1 MYAAMHKIPRPISRG
16 SAPLRAM
23 RISFASQPRKSHQK
37 VAATSAAQ
45 VATETEGVGGLAAG
59 LTAEIASLLG
69 KKSQN
74 KGVRVQLGE
83 QDTVGVELSI
93 LVEFGKSVGE
103 VALAVQKA
111 VKAAVESMTG
121 LKTAVVNVVV
131 SGVTFDQ
138 PKPAEEALAPVES

>member
-1 MYAAMHKIPRPISRG
+1 MAEHKDYWVTAGDQGTIKISEDVVASIAAL
-16 SAPLRAM
+16 A
-23 RISFASQPRKSHQK
+23 
-37 VAATSAAQ
+37 
-45 VATETEGVGGLAAG
+45 ATETEGVGGLAAG

-121 LKTAVVNVVV
+121 LKTAVENVVV

>member
-1 MYAAMHKIPRPISRG
+1 MAEHKDYWVTAGDQGTIKISEDVVASIAA
-16 SAPLRAM
+16 L
-23 RISFASQPRKSHQK
+23 
-37 VAATSAAQ
+37 AAI
-45 VATETEGVGGLAAG
+45 ETEGVGGLAAG

-103 VALAVQKA
+103 VALVVQKA

>member
-1 MYAAMHKIPRPISRG
+1 MAEHKDYWVTAGDQGTIKISEDVVASIAA
-16 SAPLRAM
+16 L
-23 RISFASQPRKSHQK
+23 
-37 VAATSAAQ
+37 AAA
-45 VATETEGVGGLAAG
+45 ETEGVGGLATG

>member
-1 MYAAMHKIPRPISRG
+1 MAEHKDYWVTAGDQGTIKISEDVVASIAA
-16 SAPLRAM
+16 L
-23 RISFASQPRKSHQK
+23 
-37 VAATSAAQ
+37 AAA
-45 VATETEGVGGLAAG
+45 ETEGVGGLAAG

-131 SGVTFDQ
+131 SGVTFDL

>member
-1 MYAAMHKIPRPISRG
+1 MAEHKDYWVTAGDQGTIKISEDVVASIAA
-16 SAPLRAM
+16 L
-23 RISFASQPRKSHQK
+23 
-37 VAATSAAQ
+37 AAA
-45 VATETEGVGGLAAG
+45 ETEGVGGLAAG

-83 QDTVGVELSI
+83 PDTVGVELSL

>member
-1 MYAAMHKIPRPISRG
+1 MAEHKDYWVTAGDQGTIKISEDVVASIAAL
-16 SAPLRAM
+16 A
-23 RISFASQPRKSHQK
+23 
-37 VAATSAAQ
+37 
-45 VATETEGVGGLAAG
+45 ATETEGVGGLAAG

-121 LKTAVVNVVV
+121 FKTAVVNVVV

-138 PKPAEEALAPVES
+138 PEPAEEALAPVES

>member
-1 MYAAMHKIPRPISRG
+1 MAEHKDYWVTAGDQGTIKISEDVVASIAAL
-16 SAPLRAM
+16 A
-23 RISFASQPRKSHQK
+23 
-37 VAATSAAQ
+37 
-45 VATETEGVGGLAAG
+45 ATETEGVGGLAAG
-59 LTAEIASLLG
+59 LTAEIANLLG

>member
-1 MYAAMHKIPRPISRG
+1 MAEHKDYWVTAGDQGTIKISEDVVASIAA
-16 SAPLRAM
+16 L
-23 RISFASQPRKSHQK
+23 
-37 VAATSAAQ
+37 AAA
-45 VATETEGVGGLAAG
+45 ETEGVGGLAAG

>member
-1 MYAAMHKIPRPISRG
+1 MAEHKDYWVTAGDQGTIKISEDVVASIAAL
-16 SAPLRAM
+16 A
-23 RISFASQPRKSHQK
+23 
-37 VAATSAAQ
+37 
-45 VATETEGVGGLAAG
+45 ATETEGVGGLAAG

-138 PKPAEEALAPVES
+138 PKPAEETLAPVEP

>member
-1 MYAAMHKIPRPISRG
+1 MAEHKDYWVTAGDQGTIKISEDVVASIAA
-16 SAPLRAM
+16 L
-23 RISFASQPRKSHQK
+23 
-37 VAATSAAQ
+37 AAI
-45 VATETEGVGGLAAG
+45 ETEGVGGLAAG

-138 PKPAEEALAPVES
+138 PKLAEEALAPVES

>member
-1 MYAAMHKIPRPISRG
+1 MAEHKDYWVTAGDQGTIKISEDVVASIAAL
-16 SAPLRAM
+16 A
-23 RISFASQPRKSHQK
+23 
-37 VAATSAAQ
+37 
-45 VATETEGVGGLAAG
+45 ATETEGVGGLATG

>member
-1 MYAAMHKIPRPISRG
+1 MAEHKDYWVTAGDQGTIKISEDVVASIAA
-16 SAPLRAM
+16 L
-23 RISFASQPRKSHQK
+23 
-37 VAATSAAQ
+37 AAA
-45 VATETEGVGGLAAG
+45 ETEGVGGLAAG

-121 LKTAVVNVVV
+121 LKTAVVNVVM

-138 PKPAEEALAPVES
+138 PKPAEETLAPVES

>member
-1 MYAAMHKIPRPISRG
+1 MAEHKDYWVTAGDQGTIKISEDVVASIAA
-16 SAPLRAM
+16 L
-23 RISFASQPRKSHQK
+23 
-37 VAATSAAQ
+37 AAA
-45 VATETEGVGGLAAG
+45 ETEGVGGLAAG

-138 PKPAEEALAPVES
+138 PKPAEETLAPLES

>member
-1 MYAAMHKIPRPISRG
+1 MAEHKDYWVTAGDQGTIKISEDVVASIAAL
-16 SAPLRAM
+16 A
-23 RISFASQPRKSHQK
+23 
-37 VAATSAAQ
+37 
-45 VATETEGVGGLAAG
+45 ATETEGVGGLAAG

-111 VKAAVESMTG
+111 VKASVESMTG

-138 PKPAEEALAPVES
+138 PEPAEEALAPVES

>member
-1 MYAAMHKIPRPISRG
+1 MAEHKDYWVTAGDQGTIKISEDVVASIAA
-16 SAPLRAM
+16 L
-23 RISFASQPRKSHQK
+23 
-37 VAATSAAQ
+37 AAA
-45 VATETEGVGGLAAG
+45 ETEGVGGLAAG

-138 PKPAEEALAPVES
+138 PKPAEETLAPVEP

>member
-1 MYAAMHKIPRPISRG
+1 MAEHKDYWVTAGDQGTIKISEDVVASIAA
-16 SAPLRAM
+16 L
-23 RISFASQPRKSHQK
+23 
-37 VAATSAAQ
+37 AAA
-45 VATETEGVGGLAAG
+45 ETEGVGGLAAG

-74 KGVRVQLGE
+74 KGVHVQLGE

>member
-1 MYAAMHKIPRPISRG
+1 MAEHKDYWVTAGDQGTIKISEDVVASIAA
-16 SAPLRAM
+16 L
-23 RISFASQPRKSHQK
+23 
-37 VAATSAAQ
+37 AAA
-45 VATETEGVGGLAAG
+45 ETEGVGGLAAG

-138 PKPAEEALAPVES
+138 PKPAEETLVPVES

>member
-1 MYAAMHKIPRPISRG
+1 MAEHKDYWVTAGDQGTIKISEDVVASIAA
-16 SAPLRAM
+16 L
-23 RISFASQPRKSHQK
+23 
-37 VAATSAAQ
+37 AAA
-45 VATETEGVGGLAAG
+45 ETEGVGGLAAG

-138 PKPAEEALAPVES
+138 PKPAEETLAPVES

>member
-1 MYAAMHKIPRPISRG
+1 MAEHKDYWVTAGDQGTIKISEDVVASIAAL
-16 SAPLRAM
+16 A
-23 RISFASQPRKSHQK
+23 
-37 VAATSAAQ
+37 
-45 VATETEGVGGLAAG
+45 ATETEGVGGLAAG
-59 LTAEIASLLG
+59 LTAEIANLLG

-138 PKPAEEALAPVES
+138 PEPAEEALAPVES

>member
-1 MYAAMHKIPRPISRG
+1 MAEHKDYWVTAGDQGTIKISEDVVASIAAL
-16 SAPLRAM
+16 A
-23 RISFASQPRKSHQK
+23 
-37 VAATSAAQ
+37 
-45 VATETEGVGGLAAG
+45 ATETEGVGGLSAC

-138 PKPAEEALAPVES
+138 PKPAEETLAPVES

>member
-1 MYAAMHKIPRPISRG
+1 MAEHKDYWVTAGDQGTIKISEDVVASIAAL
-16 SAPLRAM
+16 A
-23 RISFASQPRKSHQK
+23 
-37 VAATSAAQ
+37 
-45 VATETEGVGGLAAG
+45 ATETEGVGGLAAG

-131 SGVTFDQ
+131 GGVTFDQ

>member
-1 MYAAMHKIPRPISRG
+1 MAEHKDYWVTAGDQGTIKISEDVVASIAA
-16 SAPLRAM
+16 L
-23 RISFASQPRKSHQK
+23 
-37 VAATSAAQ
+37 AAA
-45 VATETEGVGGLAAG
+45 ETEGVGGLAAG

-93 LVEFGKSVGE
+93 LVEFGKSVSE

>member
-1 MYAAMHKIPRPISRG
+1 MAEHKDYWVTAGDQGTIKISEDVVASIAAL
-16 SAPLRAM
+16 A
-23 RISFASQPRKSHQK
+23 
-37 VAATSAAQ
+37 
-45 VATETEGVGGLAAG
+45 ATETEGVGGLAAG

-74 KGVRVQLGE
+74 KGVRVQLAE

-138 PKPAEEALAPVES
+138 PKPAEETLAPVES

>member
-1 MYAAMHKIPRPISRG
+1 MAEHKDYWVTAGDQGTIKISEDVVASIAAL
-16 SAPLRAM
+16 A
-23 RISFASQPRKSHQK
+23 
-37 VAATSAAQ
+37 
-45 VATETEGVGGLAAG
+45 ATETEGVGGLAAG

-103 VALAVQKA
+103 VALAAQKA

>member
-1 MYAAMHKIPRPISRG
+1 MAEHKDYWVTAGDQGTIKISEDVVASIAA
-16 SAPLRAM
+16 L
-23 RISFASQPRKSHQK
+23 
-37 VAATSAAQ
+37 AAI
-45 VATETEGVGGLAAG
+45 ETEGVGGLAAG

-138 PKPAEEALAPVES
+138 PKPAEEALAPAES

>member
-1 MYAAMHKIPRPISRG
+1 MAEHKDYWVTAGDQGTIKISEDVVASIAA
-16 SAPLRAM
+16 L
-23 RISFASQPRKSHQK
+23 
-37 VAATSAAQ
+37 AAA
-45 VATETEGVGGLAAG
+45 ETEGVGGLATG

-121 LKTAVVNVVV
+121 LKTAAVNVVV

>member
-1 MYAAMHKIPRPISRG
+1 MAEHKDYWVTAGDQGTIKISEDVVASIAAL
-16 SAPLRAM
+16 A
-23 RISFASQPRKSHQK
+23 
-37 VAATSAAQ
+37 
-45 VATETEGVGGLAAG
+45 ATETEGVGGLAAG

-121 LKTAVVNVVV
+121 LKTAVVNVIV

-138 PKPAEEALAPVES
+138 PKPAEETLAPVEP

>member
-1 MYAAMHKIPRPISRG
+1 MAEHKDYWVTAGDQGTIKISEDVVASIAA
-16 SAPLRAM
+16 L
-23 RISFASQPRKSHQK
+23 
-37 VAATSAAQ
+37 AAI
-45 VATETEGVGGLAAG
+45 ETEGVGGLAAG

-138 PKPAEEALAPVES
+138 PKPAEEALIPVEP

>member
-1 MYAAMHKIPRPISRG
+1 MAEHKDYWVTAGDQGTIKISEDVVASIAA
-16 SAPLRAM
+16 L
-23 RISFASQPRKSHQK
+23 
-37 VAATSAAQ
+37 AAA
-45 VATETEGVGGLAAG
+45 ETEGVGGLAAG
-59 LTAEIASLLG
+59 LAAEIASLLG
-69 KKSQN
+69 KKGQN

>member
-1 MYAAMHKIPRPISRG
+1 MAEHKDYWVTAGDQGTIKISEDVVASIAAL
-16 SAPLRAM
+16 A
-23 RISFASQPRKSHQK
+23 
-37 VAATSAAQ
+37 
-45 VATETEGVGGLAAG
+45 ATETEGVGGLAAG

-74 KGVRVQLGE
+74 QGVRVQLGE

>member
-1 MYAAMHKIPRPISRG
+1 MAGHKDYWVTAGDQGTIKISEDVVASIAA
-16 SAPLRAM
+16 L
-23 RISFASQPRKSHQK
+23 
-37 VAATSAAQ
+37 AAA
-45 VATETEGVGGLAAG
+45 ETEGVGGLAAG

-138 PKPAEEALAPVES
+138 PKPAEETLAPVES

>member
-1 MYAAMHKIPRPISRG
+1 MAEHKDYWVTAGDQGTIKISEDVVASIAA
-16 SAPLRAM
+16 L
-23 RISFASQPRKSHQK
+23 
-37 VAATSAAQ
+37 AAI
-45 VATETEGVGGLAAG
+45 ETEGVGGLAAG

-138 PKPAEEALAPVES
+138 PEPAEEALAPVES

>member
-1 MYAAMHKIPRPISRG
+1 MAEHKDYWVTAGDQGTIKISEDVVASIAAL
-16 SAPLRAM
+16 A
-23 RISFASQPRKSHQK
+23 
-37 VAATSAAQ
+37 
-45 VATETEGVGGLAAG
+45 ATETEGVGGLAAG

-138 PKPAEEALAPVES
+138 PKPAEETLEPVEP

>member
-1 MYAAMHKIPRPISRG
+1 MAEHKDYWVTAGDQGTIKISEDVVASIAA
-16 SAPLRAM
+16 L
-23 RISFASQPRKSHQK
+23 
-37 VAATSAAQ
+37 AAA
-45 VATETEGVGGLAAG
+45 ETEGVGGLATG
-59 LTAEIASLLG
+59 LTAEIASLQG

>member
-1 MYAAMHKIPRPISRG
+1 MAEHKDYWVTAGDQGTIKISEDVVASIAA
-16 SAPLRAM
+16 L
-23 RISFASQPRKSHQK
+23 
-37 VAATSAAQ
+37 AAA
-45 VATETEGVGGLAAG
+45 ETEGVGGLAAG

-138 PKPAEEALAPVES
+138 PEPAEEALAPVES

>member
-1 MYAAMHKIPRPISRG
+1 MAEHKDYWVTAGDQGTIKISEDVVASIAA
-16 SAPLRAM
+16 L
-23 RISFASQPRKSHQK
+23 
-37 VAATSAAQ
+37 AAA
-45 VATETEGVGGLAAG
+45 ETEGVGGLAAG

-131 SGVTFDQ
+131 NGVTFDQ
-138 PKPAEEALAPVES
+138 PKPAEETLAPVES